1 MAKVT
6 VYSQVGTKSG
16 EVALDKK
23 VFSVEINP
31 IVVQQAVRATQANR
45 RQVIAHAKDRSEV
58 RGGGKKPWRQKG
70 TGRARHGSIRSPLW
84 IGGGATFGP
93 TKDRNFSLSINK
105 KAKRSA
111 LRMSL
116 TDKAAENN
124 IIVLD
129 ALSLEKISTK
139 AIAELLKKL
148 KVAKTALLVLPTVD
162 KTIIASAKNIPQV
175 TTIQADSLN
184 AEIVLAHEKLIMPQ
198 ASLDIITKTFAK

>member
-1 MAKVT
+1 MAQAT
-6 VYSQVGTKSG
+6 VYSKMGAKSG
-16 EVALDKK
+16 EIELDKN
-23 VFSVEINP
+23 VFSVDINP
-31 IVVQQAVRATQANR
+31 VVVQQAVRASQANR

-84 IGGGATFGP
+84 IGGGVTFGP
-93 TKDRNFSLSINK
+93 TKNRNFSLSINK
-105 KAKRSA
+105 KAKRKA

-116 TDKAAENN
+116 SDKAAENN

-129 ALSLEKISTK
+129 ELSLEKISTK
-139 AIAELLKKL
+139 AIVELLKKL
-148 KVAKTALLVLPTVD
+148 KVTKTALLVLPTVD
-162 KTIIASAKNIPQV
+162 KTIIASAKNIPHV

-184 AEIVLAHEKLIMPQ
+184 TEVVLAHEKLVMPK